1 MFLTSGEGEMARKCR
16 YCKAEIP
23 KIKDCATPYQRAG
36 YCDGEHMARYGL
48 EKARAQQER
57 QRRKSQREAKDRIK
71 TKSEH
76 AKEAQAAFNAWVRA
90 RDEVDACISCGRH
103 HKGQYHAGH
112 YRTVGACP
120 ELRFEPLN
128 AHKQCAPCN
137 NHLSGNLVEYRIR
150 LARKIG
156 QDSLDWLEGPHEPKR
171 YTIEDL
177 KAIKAEY
184 RRKLRELKK

>member
-1 MFLTSGEGEMARKCR
+1 MRKCR

-57 QRRKSQREAKDRIK
+57 QRRKSQREARDRIK

-90 RDEVDACISCGRH
+90 RDEAEACISCGRH

-150 LARKIG
+150 LSRKIG
-156 QDSLDWLEGPHEPKR
+156 QDALDWLEGPHEPKR